1 MDALTPQIDSFLQYL
16 GDEKHYSS
24 HTVAAYRS
32 DLFSLQDFL
41 KSENI
46 SRWGSLTARQVRKL
60 ITARH
65 AAGLQSR
72 SLQRQ
77 LSSIR
82 SFYKFLQIHGVVTI
96 NPADDIPTPKAPQ
109 RLPKTIEHEQV
120 ERLLSIPGDE
130 PLTIRDRA
138 VMELFYS
145 SGLRLA
151 EIAALDC
158 GSLDL
163 SSAQVRIEKGKGSKS
178 RVVPVGAPARKA
190 LKEWLNIRPTLI
202 KLETDALFISKR
214 GSRLSHRSIQ
224 QRLKHWA
231 VRQGLD
237 QNIHPHRLRHAFA
250 SHLLESSG
258 DIRAVQE
265 LLGHANISTTQVYT
279 HLDFQHLAEV
289 YDKAHPRARKTS

>member
-1 MDALTPQIDSFLQYL
+1 MDELTPQLESFLQYL
-16 GDEKHYSS
+16 SDEKHYSI
-24 HTVAAYRS
+24 HTVTSYRR
-32 DLFSLQDFL
+32 DLSVLREYL
-41 KSENI
+41 VSEKTPA
-46 SRWGSLTARQVRKL
+46 WGALTPRQVRQF
-60 ITARH
+60 ISARH

-77 LSSIR
+77 LSTIR
-82 SFYKFLQIHGVVTI
+82 SFYKYLQVRGEVTQ
-96 NPADDIPTPKAPQ
+96 NPAEDIPTPKAPQ
-109 RLPKTIEHEQV
+109 RLPKTVEHEQV
-120 ERLLSIPGDE
+120 ERLLAIVGDDA
-130 PLTIRDRA
+130 LTVRDRA
-138 VMELFYS
+138 FMELFYS

-163 SSAQVRIEKGKGSKS
+163 SAAQVRIEKGKGSKS
-178 RVVPVGAPARKA
+178 RIVPVGKPARTA
-190 LKEWLNIRPTLI
+190 LRQWLKLRPDLI
-202 KLETDALFISKR
+202 KLETDALFISKL

-289 YDKAHPRARKTS
+289 YDKAHPRARKSS

>member
-1 MDALTPQIDSFLQYL
+1 MDELTPQLDSFLEYL
-16 GDEKHYSS
+16 GDEKHYSI
-24 HTVAAYRS
+24 HTVTSYRR
-32 DLFSLQDFL
+32 DLTVLREFL
-41 KSENI
+41 VSEKT
-46 SRWGSLTARQVRKL
+46 SAWDALTPRQVRQF
-60 ITARH
+60 ISARH
-65 AAGLQSR
+65 ASGLQGR

-77 LSSIR
+77 LSTIR
-82 SFYKFLQIHGVVTI
+82 SFFKYLQVRGEATQ
-96 NPADDIPTPKAPQ
+96 NPAEDIPTPKAPQ
-109 RLPKTIEHEQV
+109 RLPKTVEHEQV
-120 ERLLSIPGDE
+120 ERLLAIVGDE
-130 PLTIRDRA
+130 PLTVRDRA
-138 VMELFYS
+138 FMELFYS

-163 SSAQVRIEKGKGSKS
+163 SSGQVRIEKGKGSKS
-178 RVVPVGAPARKA
+178 RIVPVGKPARKA
-190 LKEWLNIRPTLI
+190 LREWLTVRPDLL
-202 KLETDALFISKR
+202 KLETDALFISKL

-231 VRQGLD
+231 VKQGLD

-289 YDKAHPRARKTS
+289 YDKAHPRARKSS